1 MTTSTLANVEYP
13 DEMPGNVALHQ
24 VLPCLSNKI
33 LRARKTILFE
43 NYNI

>member
-1 MTTSTLANVEYP
+1 MTTSTLANVDYP
-13 DEMPGNVALHQ
+13 DEMPGKVALHQ

-33 LRARKTILFE
+33 LRARSTILLG